1 MYNYK
6 IHMSMKQLTLYQNI
20 GKNSEKTNI
29 FFGIGRVFL
38 FTIEFPR
45 CMTRFFKKFCRLYF
59 CYFRMMLFDQKG
71 LGVV

>member
-45 CMTRFFKKFCRLYF
+45 CMTRFLRSFVDFIFVTFAWCYLIKKA
-59 CYFRMMLFDQKG
+59 
-71 LGVV
+71 

>member
-45 CMTRFFKKFCRLYF
+45 CMT
-59 CYFRMMLFDQKG
+59 LFLRSFVDFIF
-71 LGVV
+71 VTFA

>member
-45 CMTRFFKKFCRLYF
+45 CMTRFLRSFVDFIF
-59 CYFRMMLFDQKG
+59 VTFA
-71 LGVV
+71 

>member
-45 CMTRFFKKFCRLYF
+45 CMTCFLRSFVDFIFVTF
-59 CYFRMMLFDQKG
+59 A
-71 LGVV
+71 

>member
-6 IHMSMKQLTLYQNI
+6 IHMSYETANI
-20 GKNSEKTNI
+20 KSKHRENSEKTNI

-45 CMTRFFKKFCRLYF
+45 CMTRFLRSFVDFIF
-59 CYFRMMLFDQKG
+59 VTFAWCYLKKG

>member
-20 GKNSEKTNI
+20 EKNSEKTNI

-45 CMTRFFKKFCRLYF
+45 CMTRFLRSFVDFIFVTFAWCYLIKKA
-59 CYFRMMLFDQKG
+59 
-71 LGVV
+71 